1 MAHRSSA
8 DIRVAATAAPPRS
21 RCPRRPGR
29 LLGTAGLVLGWVGL
43 VLGWVGLVLG
53 WVGAGGAG
61 PAAAAPVQSCAASSG
76 VLVAVDFGHWG
87 GPAELGCGPAS
98 GTGYDA
104 MTAAGFITAGTQS
117 DGPAFICRI
126 GVASQGT
133 GSFEPT
139 PSQDPCVNT
148 PPLSASWSYWHAAAG
163 QNTWSYSQA
172 GAMSYR
178 PPAGSVDAWTFGSTN
193 PSGTT
198 GQPPFS
204 PEQVRAAAQGG
215 GSAGFVPASPAPAS
229 TAATV
234 PVPTSS
240 PPGTGPS
247 VTSPPS
253 TPAAPATPGGTAAAT
268 ATATATTATTATAA
282 ATATTATTASA
293 PATGGSTPGAAEA
306 GPTTTA
312 SGAARTGGFR
322 IVASPA
328 GSSARGGSSGPPAAS
343 VAGVAVVAVL
353 AGAGGVV
360 AWRRRRSAE

>member
-8 DIRVAATAAPPRS
+8 DIRVAATAAPPPS
-21 RCPRRPGR
+21 RCPRRAGR
-29 LLGTAGLVLGWVGL
+29 LLGTAGL

-215 GSAGFVPASPAPAS
+215 GSAGFVPASPAPPS
-229 TAATV
+229 TAAPV
-234 PVPTSS
+234 PAPTSS
-240 PPGTGPS
+240 PPGAGPS

-268 ATATATTATTATAA
+268 ATTATTAATAA
-282 ATATTATTASA
+282 TATTATTATTASA
-293 PATGGSTPGAAEA
+293 PATGGSAPGAAEA

-312 SGAARTGGFR
+312 SGVARTGGFR